1 MMLMT
6 LRVMAMR
13 RKMEKVIWWMRGEEY
28 MNW

>member
-1 MMLMT
+1 MLMT

-13 RKMEKVIWWMRGEEY
+13 RKKVKVMWWMRGEEY